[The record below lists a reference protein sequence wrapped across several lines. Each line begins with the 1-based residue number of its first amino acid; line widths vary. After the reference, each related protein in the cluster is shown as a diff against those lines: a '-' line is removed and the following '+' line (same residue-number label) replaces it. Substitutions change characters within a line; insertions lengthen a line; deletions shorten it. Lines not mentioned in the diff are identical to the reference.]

1 MDDEPIK
8 VEIPITA
15 GLIKDGINT
24 IYNPAEKII
33 EQNFIKSAFGLS
45 ASLPPAYDPRLK
57 PARITP
63 IKLPQ
68 VNMELPKTGII
79 SLLAVNSRA
88 IVTVPPTNTKMAIE
102 IKDIFSCL
110 NVKERELMCKSP

>member
-33 EQNFIKSAFGLS
+33 EHSTLDLNQPGLLQS
-45 ASLPPAYDPRLK
+45 SYPR
-57 PARITP
+57 
-63 IKLPQ
+63 
-68 VNMELPKTGII
+68 
-79 SLLAVNSRA
+79 
-88 IVTVPPTNTKMAIE
+88 
-102 IKDIFSCL
+102 
-110 NVKERELMCKSP
+110 

>member
-45 ASLPPAYDPRLK
+45 ASLPPA
-57 PARITP
+57 
-63 IKLPQ
+63 
-68 VNMELPKTGII
+68 
-79 SLLAVNSRA
+79 
-88 IVTVPPTNTKMAIE
+88 
-102 IKDIFSCL
+102 
-110 NVKERELMCKSP
+110 